1 VNLRAILAL
10 AVVALAPAGAAAQ
23 EERSPYADWEGREI
37 KALAPED
44 VAALLAGEGMGFALA
59 AELNRY
65 PGPRHVLDL
74 ADSLALTTL
83 QRDSVE
89 AIRSRMRARA
99 VALGA
104 EVVAAEATL
113 DSLFAAASIEEGI
126 LWERVGEIA
135 QLEGEL
141 RATHLLAHLQTR
153 AVLTEHQVA
162 RYAALRG
169 YAGGDDHDTH
179 VHE

>member
-1 VNLRAILAL
+1 MKLLAFLAL
-10 AVVALAPAGAAAQ
+10 TLLAPAAAAAQ
-23 EERSPYADWEGREI
+23 EERSPYADWQGREI

-89 AIRSRMRARA
+89 AIRSRMRIRA
-99 VALGA
+99 VELGA
-104 EVVAAEATL
+104 GIVAAEAAL
-113 DSLFAAASIEEGI
+113 DSLFADASIDEGS
-126 LWERVGEIA
+126 LREGVGEIA
-135 QLEGEL
+135 RLEGEL

-153 AVLTEHQVA
+153 ALLTEHQVA

-169 YAGGDDHDTH
+169 YVPGDDHDAH